1 MSGNPPILTGKRKRA
16 AISYAE
22 PDDLLEL
29 ESDEEQEDL
38 SAQAE
43 LIDSDEDETFGTRR
57 KVCYLYCRHYE
68 VAFLTL

>member
-1 MSGNPPILTGKRKRA
+1 MSGNTPILTGKRKRA

-22 PDDLLEL
+22 PDDVLEL

-38 SAQAE
+38 SVQAQLTE
-43 LIDSDEDETFGTRR
+43 SDDDEAFGTRR

-68 VAFLTL
+68 VALLKL